1 MDCSLPGSSIHGTFQ
16 AIVLE
21 WVAISFSKGPGL
33 TWRCETIL
41 AAVLGRVCR
50 DQGWR
55 LRRRCKSR
63 RLGLGLC
70 SEGEAKGYFLSLE
83 KEPRDLVMQWPC
95 GPEGRE
101 E

>member
-1 MDCSLPGSSIHGTFQ
+1 MIEVAQSCPSLCEPMDCSLPGSSIHGTFQ

-55 LRRRCKSR
+55 LRSQQEVQVQAAWTR
-63 RLGLGLC
+63 
-70 SEGEAKGYFLSLE
+70 F
-83 KEPRDLVMQWPC
+83 VQ
-95 GPEGRE
+95 
-101 E
+101 